1 MRNNLHVFL
10 YCTRQRS
17 AKRDHSQH
25 RTAALRYRTD
35 RRKRF
40 RHPGAGSSR
49 IESRNLRADARA
61 DEAGSQFIGI
71 HRYRPDRFRT
81 QPGKRHPREYAERPG
96 YQYLRK
102 RPVAGRNLR
111 ARSARSR
118 TRNRSPYLA
127 LSEMPENHGRERLRS
142 TVGTISRLGRIQSRL
157 RTFRPAIGF
166 TGPRIARDFR
176 RTANRLYDL
185 PSGADLPGARLRTDA
200 NSTRKRRERAF
211 GGAPPQPDR
220 NRPQFRN
227 REGILPTAVQQKYGR
242 CDRRRTGT
250 RSGSD
255 RPAGR
260 KRHRQYTAYRPINS
274 EPMKLVSLHHVSVSY
289 DKVPVLTDVDLD
301 IWNDDFIGVI
311 GPNGGGK
318 TTLVKAILKA
328 VPYSGEVI
336 YAPEIENRGCRRIG
350 YLPQISEIDKSFPIS
365 VREVVLSGLQ
375 ARKRLLGRYT
385 AEDRQKADELLH
397 TCRIEEIARKPIGT
411 LSGGQIQRT
420 LLCRALISD
429 PKLLILDEPTNF
441 VDNQFEK
448 ELYLQLKHF
457 NEKMAIVM
465 VSHDLGTIS
474 SYVRSIVCVNR
485 RVHRHDSN
493 IITAEQLHNYNCPIQ
508 IVSHGD
514 VPHTVLAKHPNAR
527 S

>member
-1 MRNNLHVFL
+1 
-10 YCTRQRS
+10 
-17 AKRDHSQH
+17 
-25 RTAALRYRTD
+25 
-35 RRKRF
+35 
-40 RHPGAGSSR
+40 
-49 IESRNLRADARA
+49 
-61 DEAGSQFIGI
+61 
-71 HRYRPDRFRT
+71 
-81 QPGKRHPREYAERPG
+81 
-96 YQYLRK
+96 
-102 RPVAGRNLR
+102 
-111 ARSARSR
+111 
-118 TRNRSPYLA
+118 
-127 LSEMPENHGRERLRS
+127 
-142 TVGTISRLGRIQSRL
+142 
-157 RTFRPAIGF
+157 
-166 TGPRIARDFR
+166 
-176 RTANRLYDL
+176 
-185 PSGADLPGARLRTDA
+185 
-200 NSTRKRRERAF
+200 
-211 GGAPPQPDR
+211 
-220 NRPQFRN
+220 
-227 REGILPTAVQQKYGR
+227 
-242 CDRRRTGT
+242 
-250 RSGSD
+250 
-255 RPAGR
+255 
-260 KRHRQYTAYRPINS
+260 
-274 EPMKLVSLHHVSVSY
+274 MKLVSLHHVSVSY

-301 IWNDDFIGVI
+301 IRNDDFIGVI

-375 ARKRLLGRYT
+375 ARKRLFGRYT

-397 TCRIEEIARKPIGT
+397 TCRIEEIARKPIGA

-429 PKLLILDEPTNF
+429 PELLILDEPTNF

-448 ELYLQLKHF
+448 ELYLLLKRF

-508 IVSHGD
+508 IVSHGH